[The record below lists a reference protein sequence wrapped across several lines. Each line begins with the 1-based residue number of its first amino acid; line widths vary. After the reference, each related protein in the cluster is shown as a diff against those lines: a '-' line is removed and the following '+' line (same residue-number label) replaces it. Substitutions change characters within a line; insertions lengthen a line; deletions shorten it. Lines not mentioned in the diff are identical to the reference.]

1 LTRPDTDA
9 FFARAL
15 ELAERGRFT
24 VPPNP
29 MVGAVVVR
37 AGRIVAEA
45 WHRRAGGAH
54 AEAAALDLAGPLGRG
69 ADLYVT
75 LEPCAHFGR
84 TPPCAPR
91 VVSAGVRRVF
101 VAARDPNPIV
111 SGRGVRALRREG
123 VDVVF
128 AGSAV
133 RRQAERQNEKFRTWI
148 VEGRPFVL
156 AKWAATL
163 DGKTAS
169 GSGHSRWITGTKARR
184 RALLFREE
192 YDAVLVGS
200 GTILQDD
207 PLLNRRLG
215 KSGRRPHRRIVLD
228 GLLKVSPLARVFRE
242 PEGTLVVTAVPESH
256 PGARRLAARG
266 VEVWS
271 FPDTSGRVSVPRVL
285 ARLARDG
292 VTSVMVEG
300 GSETLWGFFRSR
312 LVDRVALFSA
322 PTVLGGRTAPGGVGG
337 EGFALK
343 RAVRVVEIEHEPLGE
358 DWLATGL
365 VARPGARRRGRASG
379 R

>member
-1 LTRPDTDA
+1 MSRPDAEA

-29 MVGAVVVR
+29 MVGAAVVR
-37 AGRIVAEA
+37 SGRIVAEA
-45 WHRRAGGAH
+45 WHRRTGGEH
-54 AEAAALDLAGPLGRG
+54 AEAAALDRAGPLARG
-69 ADLYVT
+69 ADLYLT

-91 VVSAGVRRVF
+91 VVQAGIRRVF
-101 VAARDPNPIV
+101 VAARDPNPLV

-123 VDVVF
+123 VEVHL
-128 AGSAV
+128 AGPVV
-133 RRQAERQNEKFRTWI
+133 RRLAERQNEKFRTWI
-148 VEGRPFVL
+148 AENRPFVL

-169 GSGHSRWITGTKARR
+169 GSGHSRWITGPIARR

-200 GTILQDD
+200 GTVLHDD
-207 PLLNRRLG
+207 PLLTRRLK

-228 GLLKVSPLARVFRE
+228 GRLNVSPHARLLRE
-242 PEGTLVVTAVPESH
+242 PEGALVVTAVAESH
-256 PGARRLAARG
+256 PGVRRLRAGG

-271 FPDTSGRVSVPRVL
+271 LPEPSGRVSVRRLL
-285 ARLARDG
+285 ARLAREG

-300 GSETLWGFFRSR
+300 GSETLWGFFRSGM
-312 LVDRVALFSA
+312 VDRVAVFGA

-337 EGFALK
+337 EGFALG
-343 RAVRVVEIEHEPLGE
+343 RAVRVVEVEHERVGA
-358 DWLATGL
+358 DWLVTGR
-365 VARPGARRRGRASG
+365 VARAGPRRKGRAPA

>member
-1 LTRPDTDA
+1 MSRPGSDA

-29 MVGAVVVR
+29 MVGAVVAR
-37 AGRIVAEA
+37 GGRIVAEA
-45 WHRRAGGAH
+45 WHRLAGGAH
-54 AEAAALDLAGPLGRG
+54 AEAAALNRAGPLARG

-75 LEPCAHFGR
+75 LEPCMHFGR

-91 VVSAGVRRVF
+91 VASAGIRRVF
-101 VAARDPNPIV
+101 VAARDPNPVV

-123 VDVVF
+123 IEVVF
-128 AGSAV
+128 AGPAV

-148 VEGRPFVL
+148 GQGRPFVL

-169 GSGHSRWITGTKARR
+169 SSGHSRWITGPKARR

-200 GTILQDD
+200 GTVLHDD
-207 PLLNRRLG
+207 PLLTRRLG
-215 KSGRRPHRRIVLD
+215 KSGRRSHRRIVLD
-228 GLLKVSPLARVFRE
+228 GRLKVTPRARLFRE

-256 PGARRLAARG
+256 PGVRRLAAHG

-271 FPDTSGRVSVPRVL
+271 FPDPSGRVSLSHVL
-285 ARLARDG
+285 ARLAREG

-300 GSETLWGFFRSR
+300 GSETLWEFFRSG
-312 LVDRVALFSA
+312 LVDRVAVFSA
-322 PTVLGGRTAPGGVGG
+322 PTVLGGRAAPGGVGG
-337 EGFALK
+337 KGFALE
-343 RAVRVVEIEHEPLGE
+343 RPVRVVEVEHERSGE
-358 DWLATGL
+358 DWFVTGL
-365 VARPGARRRGRASG
+365 VARAGKRRRGRASG

>member
-1 LTRPDTDA
+1 MSRPASEA

-24 VPPNP
+24 VAPNP

-37 AGRIVAEA
+37 RDRIVGEA

-54 AEAAALDLAGPLGRG
+54 AEAAALDCAGALALG

-101 VAARDPNPIV
+101 VAARDPNPLV
-111 SGRGVRALRREG
+111 AGRGIRALRRGG
-123 VDVVF
+123 VEVVF
-128 AGSAV
+128 GGPAV

-156 AKWAATL
+156 AKWAASL

-169 GSGHSRWITGTKARR
+169 GSGVSRWITGAESRR
-184 RALLFREE
+184 RALVFREE

-200 GTILQDD
+200 GTVLQDD
-207 PLLNRRLG
+207 PLLTRRPE

-228 GLLKVSPLARVFRE
+228 GRLRVSSRARLFGE
-242 PEGTLVVTAVPESH
+242 PESTLVVTAVPLSH
-256 PGARRLAARG
+256 PAARRLAAHG

-271 FPDTSGRVSVPRVL
+271 FPAPSGRVSLPRVL
-285 ARLARDG
+285 ARLAREG

-300 GSETLWGFFRSR
+300 GAETLWGFFRSG
-312 LVDRVALFSA
+312 LVDRVAVFSA

-337 EGFALK
+337 EGFSLGS
-343 RAVRVVEIEHEPLGE
+343 AVRVVELEQQRVGD
-358 DWLATGL
+358 DWLVTGL
-365 VARPGARRRGRASG
+365 VARSRQRKGRAP
-379 R
+379 RR